1 MEPQIN
7 TPVSFRPSEFEIKM
21 LSDLREFFNENKSK
35 IIRRAIY
42 FLWLTHCKEQTK

>member
-7 TPVSFRPSEFEIKM
+7 TPLSFRPSEFDLKM
-21 LSDLREFFNENKSK
+21 LSDLRAFFGESASK

-42 FLWLTHCKEQTK
+42 FLWLTHCKDVTK